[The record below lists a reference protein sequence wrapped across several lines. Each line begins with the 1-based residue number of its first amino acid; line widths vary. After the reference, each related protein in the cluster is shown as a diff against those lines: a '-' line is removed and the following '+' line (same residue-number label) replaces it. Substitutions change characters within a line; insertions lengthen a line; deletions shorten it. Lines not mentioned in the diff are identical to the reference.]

1 MPETQNRM
9 DGKTVL
15 ITGGSGGIG
24 LVAARR
30 LAERGADVVIAG
42 RRQDRGDAA
51 IAEIRT
57 GAPDASVQFL
67 AADLS
72 RRDEVR
78 RLADTVADRC
88 ERLDVLINNAGVMV
102 GRRTLTADGIEM
114 TFAVNHLAPF
124 LLTHLLLPKLAA
136 AASESTRAR
145 IVVVA
150 SRAHQGVKLDFADL
164 QAERRYVGWFVYKRS
179 KLANLYFTYA
189 LARRLDASKVTVN
202 ALHPGFVATDIGT
215 AHGFLPGPLWSLAS
229 RLAIS
234 PEQGSSTI
242 VHLAAAPEVANA
254 HGEYFVKCRPAR
266 SSEISRDPDAAERLW
281 TESVRLTG
289 TAEA

>member
-9 DGKTVL
+9 DGRTVL

-24 LVAARR
+24 FVAARR

-51 IAEIRT
+51 VAEIRAA
-57 GAPDASVQFL
+57 APEASVQFL

-72 RRDEVR
+72 RQDEVR

-88 ERLDVLINNAGVMV
+88 ARLDVLINNAGVMV
-102 GRRTLTADGIEM
+102 GRRAVTADGIEM

-124 LLTHLLLPKLAA
+124 LLTHLLLPKLTAA
-136 AASESTRAR
+136 ANAEAPAR
-145 IVVVA
+145 VVIVA

-189 LARRLDASKVTVN
+189 LARRLDASRITVN
-202 ALHPGFVATDIGT
+202 ALHPGFVATDIGA
-215 AHGFLPGPLWSLAS
+215 AHGFLPRPLWSLAS

-234 PEQGSSTI
+234 PEEGAETI
-242 VHLAAAPEVANA
+242 VHLASALEVANA

-266 SSEISRDPDAAERLW
+266 SSEVARDPDAAERLW
-281 TESVRLTG
+281 AESVRLTG
-289 TAEA
+289 ATGA

>member
-1 MPETQNRM
+1 MPESQNRM

-15 ITGGSGGIG
+15 ITGGTGGIG
-24 LVAARR
+24 FVAARR
-30 LAERGADVVIAG
+30 LAERGAKVVIAG

-51 IAEIRT
+51 IAEIRAA
-57 GAPDASVQFL
+57 APEASVRFL
-67 AADLS
+67 GADLS
-72 RRDEVR
+72 RQDEVR
-78 RLADTVADRC
+78 RLADTIADRC
-88 ERLDVLINNAGVMV
+88 ERLDVLINNAGVMA

-136 AASESTRAR
+136 AANGSAPAR
-145 IVVVA
+145 VVVVA

-189 LARRLDASKVTVN
+189 LARRLDPSRTTVN

-215 AHGFLPGPLWSLAS
+215 ANGFLPGPLWSLAS
-229 RLAIS
+229 RFAIS
-234 PEQGSSTI
+234 PEAGASTI
-242 VHLAAAPEVANA
+242 THLAGAPEVAGA

-266 SSEISRDPDAAERLW
+266 SSEVSRDPALAERLW
-281 TESVRLTG
+281 VESARLTG
-289 TAEA
+289 AAEA